1 VINILCCVADPVGLS
16 PVMTLLD
23 PQMDTSIP
31 ALFAIYSV
39 QFCPYHPH
47 LVLCVA
53 LDGIMVRTV
62 VLMFERI
69 SSSMA

>member
-1 VINILCCVADPVGLS
+1 MS

-31 ALFAIYSV
+31 ALFAISSV

-53 LDGIMVRTV
+53 LDGIMVRIV

-69 SSSMA
+69 SSSMS